1 MASQKFLCYLLLTT
15 GTTTGN
21 LLMATLTFRTHPQV
35 IALKTTG
42 KRYEVYRDTGERG
55 AGRLGVEVSST
66 GAKRWLYRYFF
77 EGKRQFIRI
86 GLVSDSF
93 VMTMAQSECD
103 TYAEMLAQ
111 GINPKAELE
120 RKEREAKAAEQT
132 EAMKGSIQQL
142 FRAYT
147 AKMKADGKRTH
158 EAVIKS
164 LEKEVYPHIPPATK
178 AKDVHPTDVVNVL
191 SSMIQRGAVV
201 QSNRVRS
208 YIVAAFNFGLKH
220 DLNPAQV
227 HTGIK
232 FGLVT
237 NPAQVVA
244 KQASAEK
251 VGDNWLTLDEVREL
265 LVSFHTVSRV
275 GPVVSGLLRLCFET
289 GGQRPYELAASRWES
304 VNWKE
309 RTLLITAEVSKNKRP
324 HLVALTDSA
333 LNTLKALQEQS
344 EGGPFIFPHGV
355 DQQQHLRTDSFSR
368 AIMRYREA
376 MPEFKPFVGRDIRRT
391 CKTLM
396 GELGISK
403 ELRDRIQNH
412 ALNDVSSKHYDRYDY
427 LPEKREAM
435 RKWEARLTG
444 IEAKVIQ
451 FEGIKH
457 G

>member
-1 MASQKFLCYLLLTT
+1 MTT
-15 GTTTGN
+15 V
-21 LLMATLTFRTHPQV
+21 TFKTYNQV
-35 IALKTTG
+35 VGLKITG
-42 KRYEVYRDTGERG
+42 KRYESYRATSERG
-55 AGRLGVEVSST
+55 KGRLGVEVSST
-66 GAKRWLYRYFF
+66 GTKRWIYRYFID
-77 EGKRQFIRI
+77 GKRQFIRM
-86 GLVSDSF
+86 GLVSDNF

-103 TYAEMLAQ
+103 KYAEMLAKDL
-111 GINPKAELE
+111 NPKLELE
-120 RKEREAKAAEQT
+120 KQQELTKAREQAE
-132 EAMKGSIQQL
+132 AVKGSIQQL

-147 AKMKADGKRTH
+147 AKMKADGKRTY
-158 EAVIKS
+158 EAVLKS

-178 AKDVHPTDVVNVL
+178 AKDILPTDIVPIL

-220 DLNPAQV
+220 DLNPAQA
-227 HTGIK
+227 HTGVK
-232 FGLVT
+232 FGLLT

-244 KQASAEK
+244 KQSSAEK
-251 VGDNWLTLDEVREL
+251 VGDNWLMLEEVREL
-265 LVSFHTVSRV
+265 LSSFHTVGRI
-275 GPVVSGLLRLCFET
+275 GPMVSGLMRLCFET
-289 GGQRPYELAASRWES
+289 GGQRPYELAASCWES

-324 HLVALTDSA
+324 HLIALTDSA
-333 LNTLKALQEQS
+333 ISTLKAQQEQS
-344 EGGPFIFPHGV
+344 EGGPYIFQHGN
-355 DQQQHLRTDSFSR
+355 DHQQHLRTDSFSR
-368 AIMRYREA
+368 AITRFREA
-376 MPEFKPFVGRDIRRT
+376 KPEFKPFVGRDIRRT

-435 RKWEARLTG
+435 RKWEARLIG
-444 IEAKVIQ
+444 AEAKVIQ
-451 FEGIKH
+451 FEGRNH

>member
-1 MASQKFLCYLLLTT
+1 MAK
-15 GTTTGN
+15 
-21 LLMATLTFRTHPQV
+21 LTFRTYPQV
-35 IALKTTG
+35 IELKTTG

-55 AGRLGVEVSST
+55 TGRLGVEVSST
-66 GAKRWLYRYFF
+66 GTKRWLYRYFF
-77 EGKRQFIRI
+77 EGKRQFIRM
-86 GLVSDSF
+86 GFVSDNF
-93 VMTMAQSECD
+93 VMTAAQSECD

-111 GINPKAELE
+111 GINPKTELE
-120 RKEREAKAAEQT
+120 RRQKQAQAQEQA

-142 FRAYT
+142 FMAYT
-147 AKMKADGKRTH
+147 TKMKADGKRTH

-178 AKDVHPTDVVNVL
+178 AKDVQPTDIVPVL

-208 YIVAAFNFGLKH
+208 YMVAAFNFGLKH
-220 DLNPAQV
+220 DLNPAQA
-227 HTGIK
+227 HTGVK
-232 FGLVT
+232 FGLLT

-244 KQASAEK
+244 KQSSAEK
-251 VGDNWLTLDEVREL
+251 VGDNWLTLEEVREL
-265 LVSFHTVSRV
+265 LGTFHTVSRI
-275 GPVVSGLLRLCFET
+275 GPMVSGLLRLCFET

-324 HLVALTDSA
+324 HLIALTESA
-333 LNTLKALQEQS
+333 VNTLKALQDQS
-344 EGGPFIFPHGV
+344 EGGPFIFPHGS
-355 DQQQHLRTDSFSR
+355 DSQQHLRTDSFSR
-368 AIMRYREA
+368 AITRFREA
-376 MPEFKPFVGRDIRRT
+376 KPDFKPFVGRDIRRT

-435 RKWEARLTG
+435 RKWEARLIG
-444 IEAKVIQ
+444 VEAQVID
-451 FEGIKH
+451 FGGRKH

>member
-1 MASQKFLCYLLLTT
+1 MAK
-15 GTTTGN
+15 
-21 LLMATLTFRTHPQV
+21 LTFRTYPQV
-35 IALKTTG
+35 IELKTTG

-55 AGRLGVEVSST
+55 TGRLGVEVSST
-66 GAKRWLYRYFF
+66 GTKRWLYRYFF
-77 EGKRQFIRI
+77 EGRRQFIRM
-86 GLVSDSF
+86 GLVSDNF
-93 VMTMAQSECD
+93 VMTAAQSECD

-111 GINPKAELE
+111 GINPKIELE
-120 RKEREAKAAEQT
+120 RRERQAQAQEQA
-132 EAMKGSIQQL
+132 EAMRGSIQQL

-147 AKMKADGKRTH
+147 DKMKADGKRTH

-178 AKDVHPTDVVNVL
+178 AKDIQPTDIVPIL

-208 YIVAAFNFGLKH
+208 YMVAAFNFGLKH
-220 DLNPAQV
+220 DLNPAQA
-227 HTGIK
+227 HTGVK
-232 FGLVT
+232 FGLLT

-244 KQASAEK
+244 KQSSAEK
-251 VGDNWLTLDEVREL
+251 VGDNWLTLEEVREL
-265 LVSFHTVSRV
+265 LGTFHTVSRI
-275 GPVVSGLLRLCFET
+275 GPMVSGLLRLCFET

-324 HLVALTDSA
+324 HLIALTDSA
-333 LNTLKALQEQS
+333 INTLMALQNQS
-344 EGGPFIFPHGV
+344 EGGPFIFPHGS
-355 DQQQHLRTDSFSR
+355 DLQQHLRTDSFSR
-368 AIMRYREA
+368 AITRFREA
-376 MPEFKPFVGRDIRRT
+376 KPDFKPFVGRDIRRT

-435 RKWEARLTG
+435 QKWEARLNG
-444 IEAKVIQ
+444 IEAKVID
-451 FEGIKH
+451 FGGRKH